1 MKSQQNVI
9 FLFLENLR
17 LQEYHWLRPK
27 SIFLFE
33 SRFKVVLESP

>member
-17 LQEYHWLRPK
+17 LQEYHWL

>member
-17 LQEYHWLRPK
+17 LQEYHGK
-27 SIFLFE
+27 AE
-33 SRFKVVLESP
+33 KVYCLKAVLKWF